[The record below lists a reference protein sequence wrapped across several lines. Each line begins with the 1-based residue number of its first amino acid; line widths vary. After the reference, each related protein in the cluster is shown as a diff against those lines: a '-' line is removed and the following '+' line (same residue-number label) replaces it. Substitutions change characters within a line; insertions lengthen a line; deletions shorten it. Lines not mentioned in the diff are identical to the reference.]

1 MILIKVILHRYILRQ
16 ILLPAI
22 LSFVS
27 LNLLFLVVQLLKV
40 AELAAGAGLSLPAL
54 LKVALLFLPGF
65 CVLTVPISVLTGV
78 LLGFGHLA
86 ADGELV
92 GLAGAG
98 LSARRI
104 AVAPLALGLAAAAL
118 AAIIAILLVPA
129 STSALHRSFVDMSK
143 RQVAA
148 SLDPGRFYEEIPRMV
163 LYPQKAAA
171 EPGVYQGFLLFDRRP
186 ESVRHLVVARQARI
200 QPRQD
205 GNFLALNFEDGEVH
219 APGRRGLYS
228 LARFERAEIDIDIQ
242 KLVSDRTRFLPTLEQ
257 MSLAELSAAAEDLH
271 RTRRARNLS
280 ASAWHRRFAFPAASL
295 AFALLGCALGL
306 TGRLRG
312 RRRTLIAAVLVVA
325 AYYLLM
331 RMGDAVVEKGWIGPA
346 PAAWLPDFLVFAA
359 GLWWMARRERRPG

>member
-22 LSFVS
+22 FSFVS

-40 AELAAGAGLSLPAL
+40 AELAAGAGLGLPAL
-54 LKVALLFLPGF
+54 LRVALLFLPGF

-78 LLGFGHLA
+78 LLGFGRMA

-104 AVAPLALGLAAAAL
+104 AVSPLALGLTAAGL
-118 AAIIAILLVPA
+118 AVIIATLLVPA
-129 STSALHRSFVDMSK
+129 STSALHRAFVDMSK

-148 SLDPGRFYEEIPRMV
+148 SLEPGRFYEEIPQMV
-163 LYPQKAAA
+163 LYPRRAAQ
-171 EPGVYQGFLLFDRRP
+171 EPGVYDGFLLSDHRTGRA
-186 ESVRHLVVARQARI
+186 RHLVMAKRARI

-205 GNFLALNFEDGEVH
+205 GNFLTLHLEEGEVH
-219 APGRRGLYS
+219 ARGRRKLYS
-228 LARFERAEIDIDIQ
+228 LASFKRAEINIDIQ
-242 KLVSDRTRFLPTLEQ
+242 KLVAERTRFLPTLEQ
-257 MSLAELSAAAEDLH
+257 MSLRELSAAAGDPE
-271 RTRRARNLS
+271 RTLRARNLS

-312 RRRTLIAAVLVVA
+312 RRRTLVAAVLVVA
-325 AYYLLM
+325 AYYMLM
-331 RMGDAVVEKGWIGPA
+331 RLGDAVVDKGWLGPA
-346 PAAWLPDFLVFAA
+346 PAAWLPDLLVLTV
-359 GLWWMARRERRPG
+359 GSWWMIRRERRPG

>member
-1 MILIKVILHRYILRQ
+1 VILNQVILHRYILRQ
-16 ILLPAI
+16 ILLPAV

-40 AELAAGAGLSLPAL
+40 AELAAGAGLGL
-54 LKVALLFLPGF
+54 LDLLGVALLFLPGF
-65 CVLTVPISVLTGV
+65 CVLTIPISVLTGV
-78 LLGFGHLA
+78 LLGFGRMT

-104 AVAPLALGLAAAAL
+104 AVSPLGLGLAATGL
-118 AAIIAILLVPA
+118 AVAVAGLLVPA
-129 STSALHRSFVDMSK
+129 STAALHRTFVDMSK
-143 RQVAA
+143 RQVVA

-163 LYPQKAAA
+163 LYPQKAGQ
-171 EPGVYQGFLLFDRRP
+171 EPGVYNGFLVFDRRP
-186 ESVRHLVVARQARI
+186 DRDRHLVVANRARI

-205 GNFLALNFEDGEVH
+205 GNFLALSFEDGEVH
-219 APGRRGLYS
+219 ARGRRGLYS
-228 LARFERAEIDIDIQ
+228 VARFNRAEISIDIHQ
-242 KLVSDRTRFLPTLEQ
+242 LVADRTRFLPTLEQ
-257 MSLAELSAAAEDLH
+257 MSLHELSAAAEDPQ

-280 ASAWHRRFAFPAASL
+280 ASAWHRRFAFPAAAL

-312 RRRTLIAAVLVVA
+312 RRRTMVAAVLVVA

-331 RMGDAVVEKGWIGPA
+331 RLGDAVVDKGWLGPA
-346 PAAWLPDFLVFAA
+346 PAAWLPDFLVFAV
-359 GLWWMARRERRPG
+359 GFWWMVRRERRPG